1 METMVLVME
10 MAMVMMTVML
20 IIYVSMAEE
29 SDASYL
35 LSSPHDNELDDEI
48 SGSLSLLEAASP
60 EDPG

>member
-1 METMVLVME
+1 ME

-48 SGSLSLLEAASP
+48 SGSLSMLEAASP